1 VLYQLSYGHRTESPR
16 TYRLAPG
23 FQGPRSD
30 TLAGMGHRR
39 LWNPR
44 HALTRVGLS
53 VLAGAVAYALGA
65 PRLAMPS
72 ALLLAWDAAGL
83 ALLGLSWSL
92 FATADAKLT
101 RQRAA
106 DEDPGRR
113 VVYVIVVLTS
123 LVSILAATALVGTVH
138 DLEPGPK
145 HVLAGLCLTAV
156 VLAWALT
163 HTAFTFRYAH
173 LYYRED
179 AEGVGGV
186 DFPGNH
192 PPAYF
197 DFAYFAFTVGMC
209 FQVSDTCVSSAQ
221 IRRSVL
227 LHAIISFAYNSILLA
242 FVLNLVFGAA

>member
-1 VLYQLSYGHRTESPR
+1 MDAD
-16 TYRLAPG
+16 APG
-23 FQGPRSD
+23 RHHARHHAF
-30 TLAGMGHRR
+30 
-39 LWNPR
+39 NPR
-44 HALTRVGLS
+44 HALARV
-53 VLAGAVAYALGA
+53 AIAVASGAAAYAVAQTRLGNPTA
-65 PRLAMPS
+65 
-72 ALLLAWDAAGL
+72 ALMGWDAAGGV
-83 ALLGLSWSL
+83 LLGMSWAL
-92 FATADAKLT
+92 FATADAALT
-101 RQRAA
+101 RSRAA

-113 VVYVIVVLTS
+113 LVYFIVVFTS
-123 LVSILAATALVGTVH
+123 LVTVLAATALVGTVH
-138 DLEPGPK
+138 DLAPGSK
-145 HVLAGLCLTAV
+145 HLVAGLCLVAV

-186 DFPGNH
+186 DFPGKQ

-209 FQVSDTCVSSAQ
+209 FQVSDACVSSPQ

-227 LHAIISFAYNSILLA
+227 LHAVISFAYNSILLA